1 MADNRRKTRTPPLRA
16 CPRHFFATSDTGSVA
31 RLVPI
36 RMRNLTRPH
45 PLALLAVAVA
55 VLLMAVAV
63 ARTEPAPIEAK
74 RAQVAQLQA
83 DLAEIDG
90 RVGAAAER
98 YNGARY
104 RLDQVKGRIET
115 NRRILK
121 ENTKALAEARRRLA
135 ARLDAIYRQPE
146 PTIVDVIVSSG
157 SLTDAVDQVEMLDR
171 AGEADSRVVGGIRE
185 SRRRL
190 EAARA
195 QLREDRVEVER
206 QVVEAERE
214 RARVQ
219 ALLDERR
226 SVLQQAEGELGQL
239 LAEQRERERR
249 EAARREA
256 EARAAVAAA
265 RAQSRTQAA
274 TATPAR
280 PAAVPAAA
288 GAAAPVTPA
297 LPDADGANG
306 RAAQIALG
314 YLGVPYVWGGASP
327 SGFDCSG
334 LASYSYAQVGKSV
347 PHYTGAIWA
356 AFPRVPSD
364 QLQAGDMVFFRA
376 DLGHMGIYIGGGN
389 YVHAPRT
396 GDVVKI
402 SAISERSDF
411 VGAVRP

>member
-1 MADNRRKTRTPPLRA
+1 M
-16 CPRHFFATSDTGSVA
+16 A
-31 RLVPI
+31 RLVPVH
-36 RMRNLTRPH
+36 MRNLTRPH
-45 PLALLAVAVA
+45 PLALLVVAVG

-63 ARTEPAPIEAK
+63 ARTEPAPIESK

-83 DLAEIDG
+83 ELAEIDG

-115 NRRILK
+115 NRRVLA
-121 ENTKALAEARRRLA
+121 ENRTALAEARRRLA

-146 PTIVDVIVSSG
+146 PSIVDVIVSSG

-171 AGEADSRVVGGIRE
+171 AGEADSRVVGSIRE

-195 QLREDRVEVER
+195 RLREDRVEVER
-206 QVVEAERE
+206 QVAEAERE

-226 SVLQQAEGELGQL
+226 AVLQRAEGELGQL

-256 EARAAVAAA
+256 EARAAVAEA
-265 RAQSRTQAA
+265 RARSRTQAA
-274 TATPAR
+274 TATATPTQ
-280 PAAVPAAA
+280 PTAAQA
-288 GAAAPVTPA
+288 GGPAPVTPA
-297 LPDADGANG
+297 LPEADGANG